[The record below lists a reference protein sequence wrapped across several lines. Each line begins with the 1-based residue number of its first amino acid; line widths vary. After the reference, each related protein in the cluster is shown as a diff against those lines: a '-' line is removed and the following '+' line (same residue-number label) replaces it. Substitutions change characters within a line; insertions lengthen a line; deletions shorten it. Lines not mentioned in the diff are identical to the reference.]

1 MAKSEKEIEIEIV
14 GKEWE
19 EALDKAFKK
28 ANKNAKID
36 GFRPGKAPKDVFIKK
51 YGKQSLYMDAADS
64 AADMAYQK
72 LLKEHAESLYMDA
85 ADSAADMAYQKLL
98 KEHADDV
105 KELVA
110 RPDIAL
116 KDVNDEKIVFLFTLT
131 TRPEVKLGKYKG
143 LGIKK
148 YEVKDETEE
157 IEDAIYHMRERY
169 AEDVIKDETEEIEDA
184 IYHMRERYAEDV
196 IKEGKIENGDIAVID
211 FEGFVDDKAFDG
223 GKSENY
229 SLKIGSGTF
238 IPGFEEQLVGL
249 KSGDKKDVKVTFP
262 EDYHAEDLKGKEAIF
277 KVTVHEVKEVKIPEL
292 DKDFFDDLGMEG
304 INTKEELEAQVSE
317 NILARKEMEAENK
330 YLDDLLEAASK
341 NVKVDVP
348 EAMINEELDRMV
360 QQYADHL
367 KMQGITIEQFYQF
380 TNSDEQALK
389 DQMRPEAI
397 KRITYRLMLEE
408 IAKEEKIEIDDKT
421 AKDEAK
427 KLAEKYQMKEDE
439 FLSAFGGLDI
449 VKYDMRMRQ
458 AMEIL
463 KK

>member
-19 EALDKAFKK
+19 EALEKAFKK
-28 ANKNAKID
+28 ANRNAKID

-51 YGKQSLYMDAADS
+51 YGKQ
-64 AADMAYQK
+64 
-72 LLKEHAESLYMDA
+72 SLYMDA

-148 YEVKDETEE
+148 DEVK
-157 IEDAIYHMRERY
+157 A
-169 AEDVIKDETEEIEDA
+169 ETEEIEDA

-330 YLDDLLEAASK
+330 YLDDLLEAAAK

-360 QQYADHL
+360 QQYTDHL

-408 IAKEEKIEIDDKT
+408 IAKEEKIEIDDKE
-421 AKDEAK
+421 AKEEAK

>member
-1 MAKSEKEIEIEIV
+1 MAKSEKEIEIIIE
-14 GKEWE
+14 GKDWE

-51 YGKQSLYMDAADS
+51 YGKESLYMDAADT

-72 LLKEHAESLYMDA
+72 LLKDY
-85 ADSAADMAYQKLL
+85 
-98 KEHADDV
+98 ADDV

-110 RPDIAL
+110 RPDISL
-116 KDVNDEKIVFLFTLT
+116 TNIDDKKVSFKFTLT
-131 TRPEVKLGKYKG
+131 KRPEVKLGKYKG

-148 YEVKDETEE
+148 DEVKAEEKE
-157 IEDAIYHMRERY
+157 IEDAINQMRERY
-169 AEDVIKDETEEIEDA
+169 AEDVL
-184 IYHMRERYAEDV
+184 
-196 IKEGKIENGDIAVID
+196 KEGTIENGDIAVID
-211 FEGFVDDKAFDG
+211 FEGFIGGKAFDG
-223 GKSENY
+223 GKGENY

-238 IPGFEEQLVGL
+238 IPGFEEQLIGL

-262 EDYHAEDLKGKEAIF
+262 KDYHAEDLKGKDATF

-292 DKDFFDDLGMEG
+292 DKDFFEDLGMEG
-304 INTKEELEAQVSE
+304 INTKEELEAQISE
-317 NILARKEMEAENK
+317 NIIARKEMEAENK
-330 YLDDLLEAASK
+330 YLDDLLEAAAK
-341 NVKVDVP
+341 DVKVDIP

-360 QQYADHL
+360 GQYADHL

-380 TNSDEQALK
+380 TNSNEQALK

-421 AKDEAK
+421 AKEEAK

-449 VKYDMRMRQ
+449 VKYDMKMRQ

>member
-1 MAKSEKEIEIEIV
+1 MAKSEKEIEIIIE

-19 EALDKAFKK
+19 SALDKAFKK

-36 GFRPGKAPKDVFIKK
+36 GFRPGKAPKDVFLKK
-51 YGKQSLYMDAADS
+51 YGK
-64 AADMAYQK
+64 
-72 LLKEHAESLYMDA
+72 ESLYMDA
-85 ADSAADMAYQKLL
+85 ADTAADLAYQKLL
-98 KEHADDV
+98 TEYASDV

-116 KDVNDEKIVFLFTLT
+116 TDINDEKVTFKFTLT
-131 TRPEVKLGKYKG
+131 MRPEVKLGKYKD
-143 LGIKK
+143 LGVKK
-148 YEVKDETEE
+148 DEVKAEEAE
-157 IEDAIYHMRERY
+157 IEDAIKHMRERY
-169 AEDVIKDETEEIEDA
+169 AEDVL
-184 IYHMRERYAEDV
+184 
-196 IKEGKIENGDIAVID
+196 KEGAIADGDIAVID
-211 FEGFVDDKAFDG
+211 FEGFVDGEAFEG

-238 IPGFEEQLVGL
+238 IPGFEEGLIGL

-262 EDYHAEDLKGKEAIF
+262 EDYHAEDLKGKEATF

-292 DKDFFDDLGMEG
+292 DKDFFADLGMEG
-304 INTKEELEAQVSE
+304 INTKEELEAQISE
-317 NILARKEMEAENK
+317 NILAQKEMEAENK
-330 YLDDLLEAASK
+330 YMDDLLEAAAK
-341 NVKVDVP
+341 DVKVEIP

-360 QQYADHL
+360 AQYADHL
-367 KMQGITIEQFYQF
+367 KMQGISIEQFYQF

-408 IAKEEKIEIDDKT
+408 IAKAEKIEIDDK
-421 AKDEAK
+421 EAK
-427 KLAEKYQMKEDE
+427 EEAKNLAEKYQMKEDE

-449 VKYDMRMRQ
+449 VKYDMRMRK

>member
-1 MAKSEKEIEIEIV
+1 MAKSEKEIEIIIE

-28 ANKNAKID
+28 ANKKAKID
-36 GFRPGKAPKDVFIKK
+36 GFRPGKAPKDVFIKH
-51 YGKQSLYMDAADS
+51 YGK
-64 AADMAYQK
+64 
-72 LLKEHAESLYMDA
+72 ESLYMDA
-85 ADSAADMAYQKLL
+85 ADYAADIAYQKLL
-98 KEHADDV
+98 KDYADDV

-116 KDVNDEKIVFLFTLT
+116 TNIDDKKVTFKFTLT

-143 LGIKK
+143 LGVKK
-148 YEVKDETEE
+148 DEVKASEDE
-157 IEDAIYHMRERY
+157 IEDAIKHMRERY
-169 AEDVIKDETEEIEDA
+169 AEDVLKDGA
-184 IYHMRERYAEDV
+184 IAD
-196 IKEGKIENGDIAVID
+196 GDIAVID
-211 FEGFVDDKAFDG
+211 FEGFIDGKAFEG

-238 IPGFEEQLVGL
+238 IPGFEEGLIGL

-262 EDYHAEDLKGKEAIF
+262 EDYHAEDLKGKEATF

-304 INTKEELEAQVSE
+304 ITTKEELEAQISE
-317 NILARKEMEAENK
+317 NIIARKEMEAENK
-330 YLDDLLEAASK
+330 YMDDLLETAAK
-341 NVKVDVP
+341 DVKVDIP
-348 EAMINEELDRMV
+348 EAMISEELDRMV

-408 IAKEEKIEIDDKT
+408 IAREEKIEIDDK
-421 AKDEAK
+421 EAK
-427 KLAEKYQMKEDE
+427 EEAKNLAEKYQMKEDE
-439 FLSAFGGLDI
+439 FLSSFGGLDI
-449 VKYDMRMRQ
+449 VKYDMKMRK

>member
-1 MAKSEKEIEIEIV
+1 ME
-14 GKEWE
+14 
-19 EALDKAFKK
+19 
-28 ANKNAKID
+28 
-36 GFRPGKAPKDVFIKK
+36 
-51 YGKQSLYMDAADS
+51 AADG

-72 LLKEHAESLYMDA
+72 LLKD
-85 ADSAADMAYQKLL
+85 
-98 KEHADDV
+98 HADDV

-131 TRPEVKLGKYKG
+131 MRPEVKLGKYKG

-148 YEVKDETEE
+148 DEVKAEEKE
-157 IEDAIYHMRERY
+157 IEDAINS
-169 AEDVIKDETEEIEDA
+169 
-184 IYHMRERYAEDV
+184 MRERYAEDV

-211 FEGFVDDKAFDG
+211 FEGFVDGKAFDG

-229 SLKIGSGTF
+229 SLKIGGGTF
-238 IPGFEEQLVGL
+238 IPGFEKQLIGL
-249 KSGDKKDVKVTFP
+249 KSGDEKDVKVTFP
-262 EDYHAEDLKGKEAIF
+262 EDYHAEDLKGKEATF
-277 KVTVHEVKEVKIPEL
+277 KVKIHEVKEVKIPEL
-292 DKDFFDDLGMEG
+292 DKDFFEDLGMEG
-304 INTKEELEAQVSE
+304 INTKEELEAQISE

-330 YLDDLLEAASK
+330 YLDDLLEAAAK
-341 NVKVDVP
+341 DVKVDVP
-348 EAMINEELDRMV
+348 EAMINEELDRMIG
-360 QQYADHL
+360 QYADHL

-380 TNSDEQALK
+380 TNSDEAALK

-408 IAKEEKIEIDDKT
+408 IAKKEKIEIDDKE
-421 AKDEAK
+421 AKEESK

-439 FLSAFGGLDI
+439 FLNAFGGLDI
-449 VKYDMRMRQ
+449 VKYDMKMRK

>member
-1 MAKSEKEIEIEIV
+1 MAKSEKEISIEIK

-28 ANKNAKID
+28 ANKTAKID
-36 GFRPGKAPKDVFIKK
+36 GFRPGKAPKEVFLKK
-51 YGKQSLYMDAADS
+51 YGKESLYMEAADS
-64 AADMAYQK
+64 AADLAYQK
-72 LLKEHAESLYMDA
+72 LLKDY
-85 ADSAADMAYQKLL
+85 
-98 KEHADDV
+98 ADDV

-116 KDVNDEKIVFLFTLT
+116 ENIDDEKVTFKFTLT
-131 TRPEVKLGKYKG
+131 LRPEVKLGKYKG
-143 LGIKK
+143 LGVK
-148 YEVKDETEE
+148 KDEAKASEEE
-157 IEDAIYHMRERY
+157 IEDAINHMRERY
-169 AEDVIKDETEEIEDA
+169 AEDVLKDGEIAD
-184 IYHMRERYAEDV
+184 
-196 IKEGKIENGDIAVID
+196 GDIAVID
-211 FEGFVDDKAFDG
+211 FEGFIDGKAFEG

-238 IPGFEEQLVGL
+238 IPGFEKQLIGL

-277 KVTVHEVKEVKIPEL
+277 KVTIHEVKEIKIPEL

-304 INTKEELEAQVSE
+304 ITTKEELEAQISE
-317 NILARKEMEAENK
+317 NILAHKEMEAENK
-330 YLDDLLEAASK
+330 YIDNLLEAAAK
-341 NVKVDVP
+341 EVKVEIP
-348 EAMINEELDRMV
+348 EAMISEELDRMV
-360 QQYADHL
+360 SQYAEHL
-367 KMQGITIEQFYQF
+367 KMQGISIEQFYQF

-408 IAKEEKIEIDDKT
+408 IAKEEKIEISDK
-421 AKDEAK
+421 EAK
-427 KLAEKYQMKEDE
+427 EEAKNLAEKYQMKEEE
-439 FLSAFGGLDI
+439 FLKQFGGLDI
-449 VKYDMRMRQ
+449 VKYDMRMRK